1 MNTTTQTLREIAHG
15 CFEGSEA
22 NTLTFPEGVRTI
34 ASAGFNGYLVD
45 YRSGTRTY
53 HHSNGET
60 FAFQG
65 PAYSPVDAFDAGVVQ
80 AAIKEAQQMVPGYTY
95 QGFSRKVT
103 GRGGA
108 AGYLVSIVGKRVLYF
123 GANGETHTEH
133 FPGTSPT
140 TALSKPARE
149 IHGTS

>member
-1 MNTTTQTLREIAHG
+1 MNHTSQTLHDVAYAS
-15 CFEGSEA
+15 FKGSEA
-22 NTLTFPEGVRTI
+22 NTLTFPESVKMI
-34 ASAGFNGYLVD
+34 ATAGFNGYLVD

-60 FAFQG
+60 FVFQG
-65 PAYSPVDAFDAGVVQ
+65 PVYPPVDAFDVSVVK

-103 GRGGA
+103 ERGGA

-123 GANGETHTEH
+123 GANGETHTEY
-133 FPGTSPT
+133 FPGAGPK
-140 TALSKPARE
+140 AN
-149 IHGTS
+149 